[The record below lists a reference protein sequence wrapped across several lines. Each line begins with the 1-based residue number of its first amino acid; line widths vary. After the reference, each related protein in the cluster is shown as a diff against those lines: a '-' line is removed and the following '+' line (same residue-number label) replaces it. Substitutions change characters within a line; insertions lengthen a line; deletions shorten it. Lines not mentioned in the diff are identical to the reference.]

1 VSTKPPT
8 TVTTTPIDDARPP
21 LPADQFEAELHAIGE
36 ARYHDKHPFN
46 IRMHAGELTE
56 GEFRLWARN
65 RFYYQRNIPVKDAII
80 LTKLPDAAD
89 RQAWLRRI
97 TDHAGAEEGQG
108 GLEAWLRL
116 GEAVGYTREEMRDD
130 SGVLVGVRVAVDRY
144 VTFCKERTWLEA
156 VASSLTELFAPDL
169 LARRV
174 VDVSKHYPWLPPEGL
189 DYFRNRLVQQPKD
202 LSHVVPLVKREA
214 RTRAQQEACLAALSF
229 KCDVLWDLLDAVSAA
244 GEGSLRRRETN
255 AGKSA
260 GR

>member
-1 VSTKPPT
+1 VSTPT
-8 TVTTTPIDDARPP
+8 TTDERPA
-21 LPADQFEAELHAIGE
+21 LPADRFEAELHAIGE

-46 IRMHAGELTE
+46 VRMHAGELTE
-56 GEFRLWARN
+56 PELRLWARN

-108 GLEAWLRL
+108 GLESWLRL

-130 SGVLVGVRVAVDRY
+130 AGVLPGVRAAVDSY
-144 VTFCKERTWLEA
+144 VSFCKERTWLEA

-174 VDVSKHYPWLPPEGL
+174 VDVEKHYPWLPPEGL
-189 DYFRNRLVQQPKD
+189 DYFRNRLRQQPKD
-202 LSHVVPLVKREA
+202 IDHVVPLVLREA
-214 RTRAQQEACLAALSF
+214 RTRARQEACLAALDF
-229 KCDVLWDLLDAVSAA
+229 KCGVLWSLLDAVEDAIRVDPQ
-244 GEGSLRRRETN
+244 RR
-255 AGKSA
+255 
-260 GR
+260 

>member
-1 VSTKPPT
+1 MSTST
-8 TVTTTPIDDARPP
+8 TSSETDDTRAP
-21 LPADQFEAELHAIGE
+21 LPAQQFEAELHAIGE

-56 GEFRLWARN
+56 LEFRLWARN

-89 RQAWLRRI
+89 RQAWLLRI
-97 TDHAGAEEGQG
+97 TDHAGAAEGQG

-130 SGVLVGVRVAVDRY
+130 SGVLPGVRAAVDRY
-144 VTFCKERTWLEA
+144 VSFCKERSWLEA

-174 VDVSKHYPWLPPEGL
+174 VDVEKHYPWLPPEGL

-202 LSHVVPLVKREA
+202 IGHVVPLVLREA
-214 RTRAQQEACLAALSF
+214 RTRAQQEACLNALSF
-229 KCDVLWDLLDAVSAA
+229 KCDVLWDLLDAVESAA
-244 GEGSLRRRETN
+244 APAVR
-255 AGKSA
+255 
-260 GR
+260 

>member
-1 VSTKPPT
+1 VSTPT
-8 TVTTTPIDDARPP
+8 DRTDTCSAYPAEDPRPSRP
-21 LPADQFEAELHAIGE
+21 TDEFEAELHAIGA

-46 IRMHAGELTE
+46 VRMHAGELTQA
-56 GEFRLWARN
+56 EFRLWARN

-80 LTKLPDAAD
+80 LTKLPEAAD

-97 TDHAGAEEGQG
+97 TDHAGADEGQG

-130 SGVLVGVRVAVDRY
+130 AGVLPGVRAAVDSY
-144 VTFCKERTWLEA
+144 VTFCRERTWLEA

-174 VDVSKHYPWLPPEGL
+174 VDVERHYPWLPPAGL

-202 LSHVVPLVKREA
+202 LTHVVPLVLREA
-214 RTRAQQEACLAALSF
+214 RTRAQQDACLAALDF
-229 KCDVLWDLLDAVSAA
+229 KCGVLWALLDAVDVAA
-244 GEGSLRRRETN
+244 APTPT
-255 AGKSA
+255 

>member
-1 VSTKPPT
+1 MT
-8 TVTTTPIDDARPP
+8 TPRTTTPVDARPA
-21 LPADQFEAELHAIGE
+21 LPAAEFEAELHAIG
-36 ARYHDKHPFN
+36 AAHYHDKHPFN
-46 IRMHAGELTE
+46 VRMHAGELSRE
-56 GEFRLWARN
+56 ELRLWARN

-97 TDHAGAEEGQG
+97 TDHAGADEGQG

-130 SGVLVGVRVAVDRY
+130 AGVLPGVRAAVDSY
-144 VTFCKERTWLEA
+144 VAFCRERTWLEA

-174 VDVSKHYPWLPPEGL
+174 IDVERHYPWLPPAGL
-189 DYFRNRLVQQPKD
+189 DYFRNRLGQQPKD
-202 LSHVVPLVKREA
+202 LSHVVPLVLRSA
-214 RTRAQQEACLAALSF
+214 RTRSDQEACLAALSF
-229 KCDVLWDLLDAVSAA
+229 KCDVLWALLDAVEEASA
-244 GEGSLRRRETN
+244 STD
-255 AGKSA
+255 

>member
-1 VSTKPPT
+1 VSTSTTPT
-8 TVTTTPIDDARPP
+8 TTATTDDDRPP
-21 LPADQFEAELHAIGE
+21 LPAAEFEAELHAIGDD
-36 ARYHDKHPFN
+36 RYHDKHPFN
-46 IRMHAGELTE
+46 VRMHAGELTPL
-56 GEFRLWARN
+56 EFRLWARN

-89 RQAWLRRI
+89 RQAWLLRI
-97 TDHAGAEEGQG
+97 TDHAGAERGQG

-130 SGVLVGVRVAVDRY
+130 SGVLPGVRAAVDRY
-144 VTFCKERTWLEA
+144 VAFCKERSWLEA

-174 VDVSKHYPWLPPEGL
+174 VDVEKHYPWLPPEGL

-202 LSHVVPLVKREA
+202 ISHVVPLVLREA

-229 KCDVLWDLLDAVSAA
+229 KCAVLWDLLDAVEAAASAPSEPA
-244 GEGSLRRRETN
+244 AAR
-255 AGKSA
+255 
-260 GR
+260 